1 MSEPRILITNDD
13 GFFSPSLP
21 GFIQC
26 LSEIGKVYAIVPEQE
41 RSAVSHAITLHK
53 PLRIRRVRLD
63 SFPVYV
69 TNGTPADCVLLGRWE
84 FFRDNPPDIVVS
96 GVNRGPNVGIDSI
109 YSGTVAAARE
119 AAIVGIPAV
128 AVSIADFNFPQH
140 YETAYW
146 FTVKLVS
153 VLLGRPSWL
162 PPLDKPERTF
172 LNMNVPN
179 LPLREVQGLKVTRP
193 GRRRYVDVLERRED
207 PRGETY
213 YWITSS
219 RIEGDSAMDSDSV
232 AVASGFVS
240 LCPVPVEV
248 RSASHIFES
257 LKPMEKLLTV
267 VGEVG

>member
-1 MSEPRILITNDD
+1 MATRPRILLTNDD

-21 GFIQC
+21 GFLQH
-26 LSEIGKVYAIVPEQE
+26 LSELGDVYAIVPEQE

-63 SFPVYV
+63 SYSVFV
-69 TNGTPADCVLLGRWE
+69 TNGTPADCVLLARWE
-84 FFRDNPPDIVVS
+84 FFKDDPPDIVVS
-96 GVNRGPNVGIDSI
+96 GVNRGPNVGIDSV

-119 AAIVGIPAV
+119 AAIVGIPAI
-128 AVSIADFNFPQH
+128 AVSIAEFNQPRH

-146 FTVKLVS
+146 FAEKVVA
-153 VLLGRPSWL
+153 VLLSHPGWL
-162 PPLDKPERTF
+162 PSFRRPERTF

-179 LPLREVQGLKVTRP
+179 LPLKKVKGIRITKP

-219 RIEGDSAMDSDSV
+219 RIESDSARDSDSA
-232 AVASGFVS
+232 AVSGGFVS
-240 LCPVPVEV
+240 ISPIPVEI
-248 RSASHIFES
+248 RSGPS
-257 LKPMEKLLTV
+257 LFKAFKPLEKALPKR
-267 VGEVG
+267 G